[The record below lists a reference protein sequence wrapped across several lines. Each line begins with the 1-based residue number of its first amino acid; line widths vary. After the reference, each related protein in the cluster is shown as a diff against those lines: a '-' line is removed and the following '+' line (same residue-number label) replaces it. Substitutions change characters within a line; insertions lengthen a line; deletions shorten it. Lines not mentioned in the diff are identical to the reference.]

1 MTNDKDRDS
10 YLRWQEVAITQLG
23 YTINLLLTFATA
35 MMAFAMKILMESQ
48 KPFPGIA
55 HCLFPLGVLLLG
67 ASIVAALAAN
77 WTRALDFR
85 YTRRA
90 ARERLTNGDKH
101 DDHQATAEHWGEWT
115 WRLFYY
121 QTATFG
127 FGVVLSALSIWL
139 AYASRI

>member
-1 MTNDKDRDS
+1 MTNDKDS
-10 YLRWQEVAITQLG
+10 YLRWQELAIIQLG

-55 HCLFPLGVLLLG
+55 HCLFPLSVLFLG
-67 ASIVAALAAN
+67 ASIIVALAAN

-90 ARERLTNGDKH
+90 ARERVTNSDKH
-101 DDHQATAEHWGEWT
+101 DDHQGTADSWGEWT
-115 WRLFYY
+115 WRLFYC
-121 QTATFG
+121 QTVTFG
-127 FGVVLSALSIWL
+127 FGVALFALSIWL